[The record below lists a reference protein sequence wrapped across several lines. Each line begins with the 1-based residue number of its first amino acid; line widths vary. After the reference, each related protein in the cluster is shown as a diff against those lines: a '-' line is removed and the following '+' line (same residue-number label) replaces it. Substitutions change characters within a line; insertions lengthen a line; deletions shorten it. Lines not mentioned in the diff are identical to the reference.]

1 MTPRM
6 PQEAVGEARGA
17 TNTRRRPTDTRN
29 GFAGLTGPFPERDGG
44 RRE

>member
-6 PQEAVGEARGA
+6 PQEATGAARGA

-29 GFAGLTGPFPERDGG
+29 GLAGLTGPFPGLDGG